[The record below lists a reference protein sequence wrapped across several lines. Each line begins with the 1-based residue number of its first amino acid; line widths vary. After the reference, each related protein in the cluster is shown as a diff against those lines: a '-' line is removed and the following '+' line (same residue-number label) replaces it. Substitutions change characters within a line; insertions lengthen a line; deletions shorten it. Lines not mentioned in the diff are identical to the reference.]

1 MITTLGLNIKVSEC
15 YGGQGNRREQLD
27 KISRGVDICVAC
39 PGRLK
44 DFMDGGNI
52 SMKSVKFLILDE
64 CDRML
69 DMGFEKDIR
78 YIINCVDM
86 PKKEERITLMCSATI
101 PPSIKDLAM
110 NLMRPP
116 VLITVGYVGKSPAE
130 IDQQIY

>member
-1 MITTLGLNIKVSEC
+1 M
-15 YGGQGNRREQLD
+15 
-27 KISRGVDICVAC
+27 AC

-44 DFMDGGNI
+44 DFIDGGNI
-52 SMKSVKFLILDE
+52 SMKCIKFLILDE

-101 PPSIKDLAM
+101 PPTIKNLAM

-116 VLITVGYVGKSPAE
+116 VLITVG
-130 IDQQIY
+130 